1 MFHDYDYTYHAN
13 LYNNRQCITGQYAT
27 SLYYLLSTTG
37 GVLWVVGGQAMVSG
51 VFWGTV
57 AIDHI

>member
-1 MFHDYDYTYHAN
+1 MTLLTMSTYIIVE
-13 LYNNRQCITGQYAT
+13 CITGQYAT

-57 AIDHI
+57 GIDHI